1 MAEATISLTSEEA
14 AVAAEPWARVR
25 SIISEITSGCSQIMQ
40 RIMDS
45 RRPPKTRQRHSTC
58 SDTLCLDEHLE
69 LNRIIY
75 PIIIERV
82 NAFLMGVSAVV
93 FYNLYIKNVNHYLV
107 IYSIFAI
114 LISLYDNSIFFLPKK
129 LSMFY
134 FNFTTFLFQF
144 FDISGNNILY
154 FQWSGYR
161 CKFCN
166 LNYGMKVEITINF
179 SYYHFNH
186 YRI

>member
-40 RIMDS
+40 PIMDS

-69 LNRIIY
+69 SNRIIY

-114 LISLYDNSIFFLPKK
+114 LISLYDNSIFFLAQ
-129 LSMFY
+129 Y
-134 FNFTTFLFQF
+134 IIYVLFQFYNIFISF

-166 LNYGMKVEITINF
+166 LNYGMKVEKTINF

>member
-14 AVAAEPWARVR
+14 EVAAAAWAKVR
-25 SIISEITSGCSQIMQ
+25 SIISEITSGCNQIMQ

-69 LNRIIY
+69 SNRIIY

-93 FYNLYIKNVNHYLV
+93 FYIYILRTSITILLSILYLQFSFHYM
-107 IYSIFAI
+107 IIQS
-114 LISLYDNSIFFLPKK
+114 FFLPNT

-134 FNFTTFLFQF
+134 FNFTTFLFHF
-144 FDISGNNILY
+144 LIYREIISCTFNGRAT
-154 FQWSGYR
+154 GA
-161 CKFCN
+161 
-166 LNYGMKVEITINF
+166 NF
-179 SYYHFNH
+179 V
-186 YRI
+186 I